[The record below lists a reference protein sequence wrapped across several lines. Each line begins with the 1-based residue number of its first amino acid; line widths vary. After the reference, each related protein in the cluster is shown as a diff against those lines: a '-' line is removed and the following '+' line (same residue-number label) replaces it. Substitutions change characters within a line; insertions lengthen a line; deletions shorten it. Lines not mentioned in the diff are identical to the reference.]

1 MLVSFNELDK
11 RLNALNVNPDLENGF
26 SRRICIRIGRES
38 RGKTGENKII
48 YLLIFTIYSE
58 ELTLSLIY
66 LLILVLNFL
75 AIKLIY

>member
-38 RGKTGENKII
+38 RGKP
-48 YLLIFTIYSE
+48 
-58 ELTLSLIY
+58 
-66 LLILVLNFL
+66 VR
-75 AIKLIY
+75 IK